1 MLTDHISFVIHLLK
15 KVMVNSTLEMTL
27 RALIN
32 AYCKDP
38 HMKRYL
44 PVYTSQEMT
53 KIIKKKEKEKEK

>member
-1 MLTDHISFVIHLLK
+1 
-15 KVMVNSTLEMTL
+15 MVNSTLEMTL

-53 KIIKKKEKEKEK
+53 KIIKKKKKKKKKSNKCIVIFC